1 MQQHVVSSTKRHWLR
16 SPANNVK
23 HLSIWFF
30 PTCICRLNKLFISRR
45 CIHYVLQYV
54 PAKQQ
59 QQHVVEGFVTKV
71 GKGCT
76 HTLHG
81 TTLPCVCKKNVS
93 LGVVANVIFATF
105 SKTLS
110 HFLKTQR
117 PSNVRE
123 IEFFF
128 IKITYSKLRE
138 HIFSTWF

>member
-23 HLSIWFF
+23 HLSICFF

-81 TTLPCVCKKNVS
+81 TTLPCVCKKKRFLRGCCKCYFCHILEDS
-93 LGVVANVIFATF
+93 FAF
-105 SKTLS
+105 SQNT
-110 HFLKTQR
+110 TAIECQR
-117 PSNVRE
+117 N
-123 IEFFF
+123 
-128 IKITYSKLRE
+128 
-138 HIFSTWF
+138 